1 MTETNSPVDLE
12 MVIRHRQIA
21 SLRSKLKK
29 TRGKERIRQAE
40 HCTMMATKTAL
51 YKHDLCEGGDG

>member
-1 MTETNSPVDLE
+1 MTESNSPVDLE

-29 TRGKERIRQAE
+29 HEERKR
-40 HCTMMATKTAL
+40 
-51 YKHDLCEGGDG
+51 

>member
-29 TRGKERIRQAE
+29 NTRKGKDKTQAE
-40 HCTMMATKTAL
+40 CCTMMAT
-51 YKHDLCEGGDG
+51 

>member
-29 TRGKERIRQAE
+29 TRGKEKIRN
-40 HCTMMATKTAL
+40 KLNTAR
-51 YKHDLCEGGDG
+51 